1 MERRRWAVALALW
14 VLASTPGCKVGPR
27 DFRSLANAAPH
38 VRSRAA
44 TMGDGLPESVAVPA
58 LIDRLNDPDEVVQLS
73 ANASLKR
80 RTGQDFGFKPW
91 SNPAERAE
99 SIRRWESWW
108 RGRQAGMSNA
118 AVVARPRVNRGQN
131 NVLRGQ
137 NR

>member
-1 MERRRWAVALALW
+1 MGGRRREYGLVVLLTAAVL
-14 VLASTPGCKVGPR
+14 PGCKVGPR

-58 LIDRLNDPDEVVQLS
+58 LIERLHDPDEVVQLS
-73 ANASLKR
+73 ANAALKH

-91 SNPAERAE
+91 ATPAEREE
-99 SIRRWESWW
+99 SVKRWESWW
-108 RGRQAGMSNA
+108 RGRQAGMMHA
-118 AVVARPRVNRGQN
+118 AVVAPRQR
-131 NVLRGQ
+131 VLRGQ

>member
-1 MERRRWAVALALW
+1 MDGRPRGTALAL
-14 VLASTPGCKVGPR
+14 LLTAAALPGCKVGPR

-58 LIDRLNDPDEVVQLS
+58 LIDRLHDPDEVVQLS
-73 ANASLKR
+73 ANAALKH

-91 SNPAERAE
+91 APAAEREE
-99 SIRRWESWW
+99 SVKRWESWW
-108 RGRQAGMSNA
+108 RGRQAGMMQA
-118 AVVARPRVNRGQN
+118 TVVSPRAR
-131 NVLRGQ
+131 VLRGQ